1 MQLLKSE
8 NQKTN
13 ILPLFAIGTGCL
25 HLLTLL
31 VLLFHWSILQRLNR
45 QTTLPSLVQLIDG
58 RTITVNPQ
66 ENLLRHPQ
74 AIRRFVGETMTLM
87 LTWSRQQPP
96 NVVWDV
102 SSQLVKDDFHTKL
115 QAQIQNLTSVKGLNN
130 FNSSTEQILV
140 IERISQPQL
149 VAEGRWQVEM
159 VAHQLVFNGSDRL
172 GESIAFHKRVFVEA
186 TDQGVAALPTQPLP
200 LQLAAYRI
208 SAARLQIYKICD
220 LNDKICLKSSP

>member
-13 ILPLFAIGTGCL
+13 ILPLFAIGTLSL

-58 RTITVNPQ
+58 RAITVNPQ
-66 ENLLRHPQ
+66 ANLLRHPQ

-102 SSQLVKDDFHTKL
+102 SSQLVSDDFQAKF
-115 QAQIQNLTSVKGLNN
+115 QAQINNLTSFKGLNS

-140 IERISQPQL
+140 IQRISQPEP
-149 VAEGRWQVEM
+149 VAEGKWKVDM
-159 VAHQLVFNGSDRL
+159 VANQLVFNGSERL
-172 GESIAFHKRVFVEA
+172 GEPIAVNKQIFVEA
-186 TDQGVAALPTQPLP
+186 TDELVVSLPSQPLP
-200 LQLAAYRI
+200 LQLAAYRLGEAKLKI
-208 SAARLQIYKICD
+208 SKICD
-220 LNDKICLKSSP
+220 LKDKLCSETSP